1 MRLWLTTAV
10 ICALTGCALPS
21 HKPRTIVI
29 KEPPV
34 IRGVVVAPDTNQAP
48 SVIST
53 VTEGRSSVVVVP
65 QTVKLRWSWSPSPG
79 AVGYRVYT
87 GGPTPNLRPG
97 TYTTVATVTQ
107 ASFTNTAPI
116 HMGSSRLYIVVRSI
130 GANGSEGEPSGEAVW
145 PKPPLTQL
153 VMVLPVAKASIYAGP
168 NLGHLTSWAKVA
180 DVTNGRWTNTT
191 GVAPTMMFAASTN
204 WPTLLKFRWE
214 RQ

>member
-1 MRLWLTTAV
+1 MKAFVSSAV
-10 ICALTGCALPS
+10 ALCLLAGCTSPPS
-21 HKPRTIVI
+21 KPRTIVI
-29 KEPPV
+29 REPPV
-34 IRGVVVAPDTNQAP
+34 IRGVVVAPDTNQSP

-53 VTEGRSSVVVVP
+53 VSEGRSSVVVVP
-65 QTVKLRWSWSPSPG
+65 QTVKLRWSWNPNPG
-79 AVGYRVYT
+79 AKGYRVYT
-87 GGPTPNLRPG
+87 GPTANLRPG
-97 TYTTVATVTQ
+97 TYAAVATVTQ
-107 ASFTNTAPI
+107 AAFTNTAPI
-116 HMGSSRLYIVVRSI
+116 SMGSNRLYLVVRSI
-130 GANGSEGEPSGEAVW
+130 GANGSEGEASGEAVW
-145 PKPPLTQL
+145 PKPMLTQL